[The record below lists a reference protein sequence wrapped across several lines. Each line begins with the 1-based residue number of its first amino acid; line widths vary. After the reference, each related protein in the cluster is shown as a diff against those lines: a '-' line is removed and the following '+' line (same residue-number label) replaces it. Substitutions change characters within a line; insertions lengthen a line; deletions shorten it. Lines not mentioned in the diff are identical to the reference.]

1 MKLKRT
7 ISHALLMAAGCAAML
22 IVILTLTSSTTGGSW
37 VAYLLLLLCPAMHFL
52 MHRRMHRGEDR
63 HATTT
68 AQLPTPETEMPGN
81 KRRNYQDNDKIVREV
96 SPWQNTSESL

>member
-22 IVILTLTSSTTGGSW
+22 LAILILTSSTTGSSW
-37 VAYLLLLLCPAMHFL
+37 GVYLLLLLCPAMHFL

-63 HATTT
+63 HDKPK
-68 AQLPTPETEMPGN
+68 AQLPVPKVEVPGN
-81 KRRNYQDNDKIVREV
+81 KRTKL
-96 SPWQNTSESL
+96 SG